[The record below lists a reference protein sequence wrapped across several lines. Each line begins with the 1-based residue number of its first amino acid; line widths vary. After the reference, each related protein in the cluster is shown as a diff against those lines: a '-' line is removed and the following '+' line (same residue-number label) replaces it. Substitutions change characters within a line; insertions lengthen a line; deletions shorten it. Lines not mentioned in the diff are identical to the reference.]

1 MSHQFSE
8 QNTPGSLL
16 QRYQRVRQTS
26 MDLVAPLGTEDMV
39 IQSMPD
45 TSPTRWHLA
54 HTTWFFEHFL
64 LSMESGFQA
73 YREGWGYLFNSYY
86 YTVGEMYKRP
96 ARGLL
101 SRPGVAEILD
111 YRVHVDDRM
120 SALIEASG
128 DDKDFGFLVTLGLNH
143 EQQHQELLL
152 TDIKHAF
159 SLNPLKPAY
168 RVDIEIPA
176 ARSSEI
182 AFQEFPGGI
191 VEIGSD
197 SAQSAERFC
206 FDNETPRH
214 RVLLNQFKIASRQVN
229 NGEFKAFIEDGAYKR
244 AELWL
249 SDGWAVVQNSQWTRP
264 IYWTEDLCSEFSLA
278 GEIELDHNRSVCH
291 LSYFEADAYARW
303 AGARL
308 PTEAEWEYTA
318 SQYPL
323 EGNLLGGQQYHPGG
337 GTETGMSQLYGDTW
351 EWTQSAYNA
360 YPGFKPLGGSLG
372 EYNGKFMCNQLVLRG
387 GSCVTPVDHIR
398 SSYRNFFYPGARWQF
413 SGIRVARDD

>member
-8 QNTPGSLL
+8 QNTPASLL

-26 MDLVAPLGTEDMV
+26 MDLVAPLGVEDMV

-73 YREGWGYLFNSYY
+73 YREGWDYLFNSYY

-96 ARGLL
+96 VRGLL
-101 SRPGVAEILD
+101 SRPTVAEILD
-111 YRVHVDDRM
+111 YRAHIDDQM
-120 SALIEASG
+120 CALIEAAG
-128 DDKDFGFLVTLGLNH
+128 QDDKFGFLVTLGLNH

-168 RVDIEIPA
+168 RVDIKIPA
-176 ARSSEI
+176 ARPSEMV
-182 AFQEFPGGI
+182 FQEFPGGI
-191 VEIGSD
+191 VEIGSNGAA
-197 SAQSAERFC
+197 SADRFC

-214 RVLLNQFKIASRQVN
+214 RALLNQFKIASRQVN
-229 NGEFKAFIEDGAYKR
+229 NGEFKTFIEDGGYTR

-249 SDGWAVVQNSQWTRP
+249 SDGWATVQNSQWTRP
-264 IYWTEDLCSEFSLA
+264 IYWAEDLCSEFSLA
-278 GEIELDHNRSVCH
+278 GEIELDPSRSACH

-308 PTEAEWEYTA
+308 PSEAEWEYVA

-323 EGNLLGGQQYHPGG
+323 EGNLFNDKRLHPDGA
-337 GTETGMSQLYGDTW
+337 TEAGMSQLFGDSW
-351 EWTQSAYNA
+351 EWTQSTYSA

-387 GSCVTPVDHIR
+387 GSCVTPADHIR
-398 SSYRNFFYPGARWQF
+398 ASYRNFFYPDARWQF
-413 SGIRVARDD
+413 SGLRLARDA